1 MQQTIDDR
9 AALAERLV
17 LDLEHLGY
25 RFVLYGGVT
34 GTLLLYSGKAKTIT
48 DSETR
53 AIMKEL
59 KPVEKELC
67 AYLTERGK
75 SSARKCKR
83 IAEGA
88 G

>member
-25 RFVLYGGVT
+25 RFSTSGI
-34 GTLLLYSGKAKTIT
+34 LYSGKAKTIT

-53 AIMKEL
+53 EIMRQL
-59 KPVEKELC
+59 RPVEQELR
-67 AYLTERGK
+67 AYVTTRGK
-75 SSARKCKR
+75 SYACKCKR

-88 G
+88 GV